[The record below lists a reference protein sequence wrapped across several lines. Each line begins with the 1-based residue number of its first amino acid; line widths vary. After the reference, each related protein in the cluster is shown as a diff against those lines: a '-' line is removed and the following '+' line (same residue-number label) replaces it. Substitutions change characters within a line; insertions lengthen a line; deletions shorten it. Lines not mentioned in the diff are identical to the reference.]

1 MPVLRLPARAWPA
14 DAAEHLGTLVSATVH
29 LLPQALGD
37 RWCANRTGAAA
48 EWLAAMDAGGT
59 AAQVALA
66 AMYFYTCREGDQAAL
81 WDWLADELINGEALN
96 SPATALKYARAMVA
110 AADADGI
117 NFCVRS
123 GLQLRSS
130 ARAKGC
136 LASPQG
142 GEAGGCVSADA
153 CAIACATGGRHYV
166 MIT

>member
-81 WDWLADELINGEALN
+81 WDWLADELINGEAQL
-96 SPATALKYARAMVA
+96 PGHRAQ
-110 AADADGI
+110 I
-117 NFCVRS
+117 CTRH
-123 GLQLRSS
+123 
-130 ARAKGC
+130 
-136 LASPQG
+136 G
-142 GEAGGCVSADA
+142 G
-153 CAIACATGGRHYV
+153 GGRCRWHQLLRQV
-166 MIT
+166 RAPAAQQRAREGLPGQPAGR